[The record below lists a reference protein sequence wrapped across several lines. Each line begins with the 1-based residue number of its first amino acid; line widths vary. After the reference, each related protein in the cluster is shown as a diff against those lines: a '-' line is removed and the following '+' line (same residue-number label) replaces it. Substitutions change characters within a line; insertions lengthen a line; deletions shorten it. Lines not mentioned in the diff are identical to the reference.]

1 MTNVSGSGFIRTSP
15 TGPMP
20 STGASSSIIDIAI
33 IALVCPPLRFN
44 RGGKPVCHD
53 GKVSS

>member
-1 MTNVSGSGFIRTSP
+1 
-15 TGPMP
+15 MP

-33 IALVCPPLRFN
+33 IARVCPPLRSN